1 MENSITSDLQKNGQ
15 ALADKAADKVQGGL
29 RDAKH
34 AAKEAG
40 AAVSNKVDEL
50 QRDAGPTV
58 ARAVDRVRSVGRQSM
73 DAVSDAAQRTRDA
86 ASYASDS
93 IVVYT
98 RENPVKALLIAAA
111 SGALLLS
118 LMNIIK
124 SRRD

>member
-1 MENSITSDLQKNGQ
+1 
-15 ALADKAADKVQGGL
+15 
-29 RDAKH
+29 
-34 AAKEAG
+34 
-40 AAVSNKVDEL
+40 
-50 QRDAGPTV
+50 
-58 ARAVDRVRSVGRQSM
+58 M

-93 IVVYT
+93 IIVYT